1 VLSKLESLI
10 LADPYMEDGKII
22 KGRKGSDL
30 VTGLPGSEFIITNSK
45 TIELLKQLYTR
56 TKREEKLKRIL
67 KNNE

>member
-1 VLSKLESLI
+1 
-10 LADPYMEDGKII
+10 MEDGKII